1 MSQRYNDGFPIAS
14 ILSSGV
20 SAYLD
25 QSYARSRIRGMRIAK
40 EFSTL
45 LGQDIT
51 FEELEEADR
60 RIAQQESLTSV
71 TSSVT
76 VSSSSSKAIVTQTAG
91 RNDVDVDV
99 DVDDYDSSD
108 CEIEGYD
115 MPFEDV
121 ADVVTLTNYL
131 GVCLDLFLCQDTDK
145 DAHDK
150 QLSALLSI
158 PKIVLTNPVDAGNV
172 CGPLIK
178 ELLRLNN
185 SYNTKN
191 FEGLRSQAVLS
202 IVVTYPH
209 FAVPVLTWAL
219 EEESYSLSVKIF
231 AISCL
236 SKAAHSLS
244 SLPDEKYSSVNATL
258 SSTPILGTSGK
269 TTIKKGI
276 NNDTLANH
284 ESKNNKPSSII
295 KRPAKLAQSHKKIT
309 YFVNKF
315 GPLGPIFFY
324 PILRLISIEIVRT
337 NSKNISPSN
346 AKKDNKQKL
355 SFFHTDFDAADE
367 KFLDF
372 FSSNGLYGSSVKVP
386 EMKKCIDDNDGDG
399 LHSMVPTEA
408 LLALGTFCKC
418 SVNSV
423 YQR

>member
-25 QSYARSRIRGMRIAK
+25 QSDTRSRIRGMRIAK
-40 EFSTL
+40 EFSIL

-60 RIAQQESLTSV
+60 RIEQQESLTSV
-71 TSSVT
+71 TANAT
-76 VSSSSSKAIVTQTAG
+76 VSSGSSSKAIVAQTVG
-91 RNDVDVDV
+91 RDDADI

-108 CEIEGYD
+108 SEIVGYD

-121 ADVVTLTNYL
+121 EDVVTLTNYL
-131 GVCLDLFLCQDTDK
+131 GVCLDLFLCHDTDK

-209 FAVPVLTWAL
+209 FAVPVLTWSL

-244 SLPDEKYSSVNATL
+244 SIPDEKYSSVNATL
-258 SSTPILGTSGK
+258 PPTPTLNTSGK
-269 TTIKKGI
+269 TMIKKGI
-276 NNDTLANH
+276 DNDTQANH
-284 ESKNNKPSSII
+284 KNENYKPSSII
-295 KRPAKLAQSHKKIT
+295 QRPAKLAQSRKRIT
-309 YFVNKF
+309 YFINKF
-315 GPLGPIFFY
+315 GPLGPIFFF
-324 PILRLISIEIVRT
+324 PILRLISIEIVRY

-346 AKKDNKQKL
+346 AKKNYRQKL
-355 SFFHTDFDAADE
+355 NFFHADFDAADE
-367 KFLDF
+367 KFSDF
-372 FSSNGLYGSSVKVP
+372 FSSTGLYGSSGKVP
-386 EMKKCIDDNDGDG
+386 EMKKSIDDDDGDG